1 MSKTITRRGVLAGTV
16 VAILV
21 IAGGYVAAATLEG
34 ITTTQVGQNG
44 GTFSGPS
51 NTIFATGSGTTVTI
65 QLVQATTSSSDC
77 NPTAVTWTSTS
88 STANVYASGT
98 VACSPSALQWF
109 EELTWGGVVVPA
121 GASQS
126 DTIFIEVYDGSNYA
140 SYQFTISDTGNSA
153 MFTGTLNVYLA
164 AGLVTGVTLP
174 DAYSSISVAV
184 SGT

>member
-44 GTFSGPS
+44 GTFTGPTT
-51 NTIFATGSGTTVTI
+51 TIFATNSGTTVTI
-65 QLVQATTSSSDC
+65 QLVQATSSDDC
-77 NPTAVTWTSTS
+77 DPAAVTWTSGTP
-88 STANVYASGT
+88 TANVYVSGT
-98 VACSPSALQWF
+98 VACTPSALQWF
-109 EELTWGGVVVPA
+109 EELTWNGVAVPA
-121 GASQS
+121 GAAQS
-126 DTIFIEVYDGSNYA
+126 DTIFIEVYDGTSYA
-140 SYQFTISDTGNSA
+140 YPQFTISDTGNVD

-174 DAYSSISVAV
+174 DAYSSISIAV